1 MEIRSGLLARNGLLN
16 FITGLTYS
24 ICGVLVMHI
33 VIRYLGVQRFGI
45 FSLSWVVLG
54 YFTLF
59 DLGLSRATTK
69 FVAEAIGR
77 EEREHISGFLWP
89 TVIFQSVLGLIGAIF
104 LSLITPFLVERVL
117 NIPLEF
123 INEAKSIFQ
132 LVAFSIPV
140 VMLSSSFRGVLEA
153 EQRFDLINAVNMPLG
168 IATFILPL
176 VGVFLG
182 FSLWGIAL
190 QLLLIKVASFL
201 AWLFICGQRFHI
213 FKHRVIFKR
222 ETITRL
228 FSFGGWITVSALVI
242 PVLVSSERFF
252 IGILSTLANVTYY
265 TAPYEVTARLWV
277 IPGSL
282 SVILFPAFSLLHGKN
297 AYEHMN
303 TIFRRSTKYFIIFIG
318 LAVVIMAFFAQDIL
332 RIWLG
337 GDFAQKST
345 LVFQILLI
353 SLLVSS
359 LANIPYSLIHGIGRP
374 DIMAKLNIIELLIY
388 LPFVFF
394 MVKIWGI
401 NGAAIACIVRTSL
414 DMVIFFFVSCKLN
427 KINMLSFFK
436 STLLNPILNL
446 VVFVSMGCFITRLP
460 WRLYGFS
467 ALTLGYLLLSW
478 FFVLSKVE
486 RDWLLAKLSKV
497 SSNRKEL

>member
-1 MEIRSGLLARNGLLN
+1 MEIRTGLLARNSLMN

-24 ICGVLVMHI
+24 VCGVLIMPI

-77 EEREHISGFLWP
+77 EERERISDFLWP
-89 TVIFQSVLGLIGAIF
+89 TVIFQSLLGLMGAIF
-104 LSLITPFLVERVL
+104 LILITPFLVERIL
-117 NIPLEF
+117 NIPLGF
-123 INEAKSIFQ
+123 ISEAKSIFQ

-140 VMLSSSFRGVLEA
+140 VMLSSSFRGLLEA

-176 VGVFLG
+176 LGVFLG

-190 QLLLIKVASFL
+190 QLLLIKVTSLL
-201 AWLFICGQRFHI
+201 AWLFICGRRFHI
-213 FKHRVIFKR
+213 FRHRVIFKR

-228 FSFGGWITVSALVI
+228 FSFGGWITVSALII
-242 PVLVSSERFF
+242 PVFVSSERFF
-252 IGILSTLANVTYY
+252 IGMLSTLENVTYY
-265 TAPYEVTARLWV
+265 TAPYEITTRLWV
-277 IPGSL
+277 IPGGL
-282 SVILFPAFSLLHGKN
+282 SGVLFPAFSLLQGKN

-318 LAVVIMAFFAQDIL
+318 LGVVIMAFFAQDIL

-337 GDFAQKST
+337 GDFAQRST
-345 LVFQILLI
+345 LVFQVLLI

-359 LANIPYSLIHGIGRP
+359 LANIPYSLIYGVGRP
-374 DIMAKLNIIELLIY
+374 DIMAKLNIIELLAF

-401 NGAAIACIVRTSL
+401 KGAAIACIVRTSL
-414 DMVIFFFVSCKLN
+414 DMIIFFLVACKLN
-427 KINMLSFFK
+427 RINILSFFK
-436 STLLNPILNL
+436 STLLNPSLNL
-446 VVFVSMGCFITRLP
+446 AVFIAIGFLITP
-460 WRLYGFS
+460 WPGRLYGFS
-467 ALTLGYLLLSW
+467 ALTLGYLLISW

-486 RDWLLAKLSKV
+486 RDWLITKLLQV
-497 SSNRKEL
+497 TTNRKA